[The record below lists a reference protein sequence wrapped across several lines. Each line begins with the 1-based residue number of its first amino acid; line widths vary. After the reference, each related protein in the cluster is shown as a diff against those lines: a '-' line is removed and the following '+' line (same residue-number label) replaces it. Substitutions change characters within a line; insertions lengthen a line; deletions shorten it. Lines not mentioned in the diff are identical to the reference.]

1 MKTILMT
8 ILSGLLIL
16 SLGSSAG
23 VSSPPIPEQG
33 ESSSFTVFLPMILS
47 PGNTLSN
54 LNAYRSLANLPP
66 VTENSLWSEGDR
78 LHARYVV
85 KNGVLT
91 HTEDLA
97 NPWYSLD
104 GDAAGQSSNVLADT
118 GIQLTDSQAVDKW
131 MSGPFH
137 AVNVL
142 DPRLQRIGF
151 GSYREMGSVFQTA
164 AALDTF
170 RGLGAVSDRVQFPV
184 FYPAQGKALPVS
196 QYSGGETPDP
206 LSACPG
212 YTAPSGPPV
221 IVQFG
226 SGFTSVNVTAHTFK
240 QGTTN
245 LEHCIYTETSYTHP
259 DPQQQALGRSF
270 LSGRDAL
277 VIIPRQP
284 LTPGAAYTV
293 SLTANGKSY
302 TWSFSVAANAQ
313 GALPGQFISPAGS
326 LEEPAHIPCTLAIQQ
341 AADANGWGTLSYSN
355 HAGEGAWTLT
365 GVTGRLRQWQWD
377 PYRGGPRFD
386 LVEVYYQSQ
395 GASRPLW
402 AALGVTLPA
411 YYTVHDSASYDAYHR
426 LGRGDQ
432 PYYVSF
438 VEGAFTRQEML
449 ALFRQPGRQL
459 VRLKAAGAHVSE
471 QEINWTRCEPV
482 DSEYCT
488 LARFFE
494 SLSPLM
500 DDIGGTEHRFFQGES
515 NLFIHTGSASPH
527 PMYGFLIWPLRRIRN
542 VNLCPQTNHKE
553 YFHAR

>member
-1 MKTILMT
+1 MKTILIT
-8 ILSGLLIL
+8 ILSGLLVL

-23 VSSPPIPEQG
+23 VSSPPLPEQG
-33 ESSSFTVFLPMILS
+33 ESSSYTVFLPMILS
-47 PGNTLSN
+47 PTNALSN
-54 LNAYRSLANLPP
+54 LNAYRALADLPP
-66 VTENSLWSEGDR
+66 VMENSLWSEGDR

-85 KNGVLT
+85 KNDVLV
-91 HTEDLA
+91 HAEDPA
-97 NPWYSLD
+97 NPWYTLD
-104 GDAAGQSSNVLADT
+104 GDAAGQSSNVLAEI

-142 DPRLQRIGF
+142 DPRLQSIGF
-151 GSYREMGSVFQTA
+151 GSYREFDHAFQTA

-170 RGLGAVSDRVQFPV
+170 RGLGDVPDRVQYPV

-196 QYSGGETPDP
+196 HYSGGETPDP

-226 SGFTSVNVTAHTFK
+226 TGFTPVNVTDHSFQ
-240 QGTTN
+240 QGATP
-245 LEHCIYTETSYTHP
+245 LEHCLYTETSYTHP

-284 LTPGAAYTV
+284 LTPGASYTV
-293 SLTANGKSY
+293 SLIANGQSY
-302 TWSFSVAANAQ
+302 TWSFSVAADAQ
-313 GALPGQFISPAGS
+313 GALPGQFIPPR
-326 LEEPAHIPCTLAIQQ
+326 EPERIPTCTQTLQQ
-341 AADANGWGTLSYSN
+341 ATAANDWGTLSYSH

-365 GVTGRLRQWQWD
+365 GVTGRLREWQWD
-377 PYRGGPRFD
+377 PYRGGPLFD
-386 LVEVYYQSQ
+386 LVEVYYQAQ

-426 LGRGDQ
+426 LGRGSQ

-438 VEGAFTRQEML
+438 VEGAATRQEVL
-449 ALFRQPGRQL
+449 ALFSRPGRQL

-471 QEINWTRCEPV
+471 QEINWERCEPL

-494 SLSPLM
+494 SLSPPMEDL
-500 DDIGGTEHRFFQGES
+500 GGTEPRFFQGES
-515 NLFIHTGSASPH
+515 NLLIHTGSASSH
-527 PMYGFLIWPLRRIRN
+527 PMYGFLIWPLRLIRN
-542 VNLCPQTNHKE
+542 VSLCPQPNHKE
-553 YFHAR
+553 NFYAR